1 MKISKNLID
10 FSEISHIIEDFNWSP
25 PPEIGSSQ
33 LFEASLW
40 VNKILKLI
48 EIIINEII
56 IEFIEFHE
64 NFGEKKLTDFFIILI
79 KFILVLY
86 KIILLKLKTAM
97 ILVEALC

>member
-56 IEFIEFHE
+56 IEFHE